1 MSTLPAFLPVLI
13 FIVIAIVLAAG
24 YLWHKRARL
33 RLAISEALDADE
45 LDFDRRLGPLQFLDR
60 SEGKIAYRQ
69 IGEGPDLLCLHGIG
83 ASMIIYRRLVPLLA
97 DRYRV
102 TCLDLPGFGWSDKPH
117 SLSYELEPQAEALT
131 AAIHML
137 DLKKPLVVASSM
149 GAAIA
154 LASLTHEAWARAIIA
169 LAPATDP
176 GRIPKVLL
184 PIAAHGERLQRL
196 PLSTRA
202 TVRAI
207 THKVIARREIITP
220 GLIDAYFRPYKAE
233 SSAAAAFLKSFRLLG
248 DRRMPTLFKTLTVP
262 LVILYGKN
270 DGMVRAASCE
280 KLEATVPG
288 AKLIVHPTAGHHI
301 MEDEPEWTA
310 EQIAAVDENL
320 V

>member
-248 DRRMPTLFKTLTVP
+248 DRRMPALFKTLTVP

-270 DGMVRAASCE
+270 DGMV
-280 KLEATVPG
+280 
-288 AKLIVHPTAGHHI
+288 
-301 MEDEPEWTA
+301 
-310 EQIAAVDENL
+310 
-320 V
+320 